1 MRLNSTN
8 TKNVVGLGF
17 ALVVVLM
24 ISLVLIGVRMV
35 SNSQQRLDQLVHVN
49 NLKIEL
55 VSEMRYAARERTIN
69 LYRLLLLEDPFEQ
82 DEEWMLFNAHG
93 GRFVAAREAILQLPL
108 SPVELRLLDLQQTLT
123 AQVGP
128 AQRAVAQLINTG
140 DIDAARRSLMEEI
153 MPGQDRT
160 FTVLTELVDYQKDL
174 ARVAAEEARAEFD
187 RTLALMLALAVG
199 FILVTLFIARYV
211 QRQALESERR
221 LFNAKE
227 HAQVTLHSIGEGVIC
242 TNLQGEVEELNA
254 AAASLLGC
262 RIDQVTGRPVTEVLR
277 LSPEGDPSCPLDPVA
292 QVLRRSGLVTSDDK
306 AILHRSDGHKL
317 AVEYT
322 ASPIHDRDRRQL
334 GAILVF
340 RDVTQMRSLA
350 SQLSYQ
356 ARHDELTGLL
366 NRREFEHRV
375 MRALENARRHDR
387 QSWLCFIDM
396 DQFKV
401 INDTCGHLA
410 GDEQLKRV
418 AGALSSRVREEDIVA
433 RLGGDE
439 FAILIRDN
447 DAQGALRM
455 MERIREEMQAM
466 PFVWEDKRFATRFS
480 MGVVP
485 IDHKSTTLQELF
497 STADSACYLAKEAGR
512 NRIHLYRPDDA
523 DMARRHGEMQW
534 VQHIT
539 RALEEDRFVLFY
551 QAIAPL
557 GRGQQQRCGEILVR
571 MLNLEGERVPPMAFI
586 PAAERYN
593 LMGQVDR
600 WVIHNT
606 LQVLASQRANLL
618 RPGDWV
624 SLNLSAQSLCD
635 EQFLDFV
642 LTELDDHGIDP
653 TWLCFE
659 ITETSAIANLA
670 RAIEVIARLK
680 DRGCRIALDDFGSGV
695 SSFAYLKNLP
705 VDLVKMDGD
714 FVRDIR
720 GNDTNLALVEAINRV
735 GHVMGIQTVAEYVED
750 RRTAV
755 LLRRLGV
762 DFGQGYGI
770 HRPAPLQEALLE
782 LEARRGK
789 STDPARRAQLAAN

>member
-1 MRLNSTN
+1 MKLHLTN
-8 TKNVVGLGF
+8 TKNVVALGF
-17 ALVVVLM
+17 SLVVVLM
-24 ISLVLIGVRMV
+24 VALVLIGVRMV
-35 SNSQQRLDQLVHVN
+35 ENSQQRLDQLVHIN

-55 VSEMRYAARERTIN
+55 VSEMRYAGRERTIN
-69 LYRLLLLEDPFEQ
+69 LYRMLLLDDPFDQ
-82 DEEWMLFNAHG
+82 DAEWMQFNAYG
-93 GRFVAAREAILQLPL
+93 SQFVAARETILQLPL
-108 SPVELRLLDLQQTLT
+108 SPVERRLLDLQQALT
-123 AQVGP
+123 AQVAP
-128 AQRAVAQLINTG
+128 SQREVARHISTG
-140 DIDAARRSLMEEI
+140 DRDEARRSLMEEV

-160 FTVLTELVDYQKDL
+160 FTVLTELANYQKDL
-174 ARVAAEEARAEFD
+174 ARIAAEETHDEFD
-187 RTLALMLALAVG
+187 RTLTIMLALAAG

-211 QRQALESERR
+211 QRQALDSERR

-242 TNLQGEVEELNA
+242 TNLRGEVEEMNA

-262 RIDQVTGRPVTEVLR
+262 KAEQVLGKPVAEVLH
-277 LSPEGDPSCPLDPVA
+277 LSPEGEPASLLDPMA

-306 AILHRSDGHKL
+306 AILHRDDGNDL

-322 ASPIHDRDRRQL
+322 ASPIHDREHRQL

-366 NRREFEHRV
+366 NRREFEARV
-375 MRALENARRHDR
+375 SRALEDAQRRGR
-387 QSWLCFIDM
+387 ESWLCFIDL

-418 AGALSSRVREEDIVA
+418 AGALSSRLRDEDTVA

-439 FAILIRDN
+439 FAILIRNN
-447 DAQGALRM
+447 DAEGTLRM
-455 MERIREEMQAM
+455 VERIREEMQAM
-466 PFVWEDKRFATRFS
+466 PFIWEDKRFATRFS

-485 IDHKSTTLQELF
+485 IDRASGNLQELF

-523 DMARRHGEMQW
+523 DIARRHGEMQW
-534 VQHIT
+534 VHHINS
-539 RALEEDRFVLFY
+539 ALEEGRFTLYY

-557 GRGQQQRCGEILVR
+557 QRGHRARCGEILVR
-571 MLNLEGERVPPMAFI
+571 MLDPEGKLIPPMSFI

-600 WVIHNT
+600 WVIRNT
-606 LQVLASQRANLL
+606 LQVLASQRATFLQA
-618 RPGDWV
+618 GDWV
-624 SLNLSAQSLCD
+624 SINLSAQSLCD

-642 LTELDDHGIDP
+642 LNEMAELNIDP
-653 TWLCFE
+653 GWLCFE
-659 ITETSAIANLA
+659 ITETSAIANLG
-670 RAIEVIARLK
+670 RAIEVITRLK

-720 GNDTNLALVEAINRV
+720 GNETNLALVEAINRV

-770 HRPAPLQEALLE
+770 HQPTPLRQALAT
-782 LEARRGK
+782 LEAQTNDFTPIPKRQVA
-789 STDPARRAQLAAN
+789 ARH

>member
-1 MRLNSTN
+1 MKLHLTN
-8 TKNVVGLGF
+8 TKNVVALGF
-17 ALVVVLM
+17 SLVVVLM
-24 ISLVLIGVRMV
+24 VALLLIGVRMV
-35 SNSQQRLDQLVHVN
+35 ENSQQRLDQLVHIN

-69 LYRLLLLEDPFEQ
+69 LYRMLLLDDPFDQ
-82 DEEWMLFNAHG
+82 DAEWMQFNAYG
-93 GRFVAAREAILQLPL
+93 SQFVAARETILQLPL
-108 SPVELRLLDLQQTLT
+108 SPVERRLLDLQQALT
-123 AQVGP
+123 AQVAP
-128 AQRAVAQLINTG
+128 SQREVARHISTG
-140 DIDAARRSLMEEI
+140 DREKAHRSLMEEI

-174 ARVAAEEARAEFD
+174 ARIAAEETHAEFD
-187 RTLALMLALAVG
+187 RTLTIMLALAAG

-211 QRQALESERR
+211 QRQALDSERR

-254 AAASLLGC
+254 AAASLLG
-262 RIDQVTGRPVTEVLR
+262 RQVEQVLGKPVAEVLH
-277 LSPEGDPSCPLDPVA
+277 LSPEGKPASLLDPMA

-306 AILHRSDGHKL
+306 AILHRDDGNDL

-322 ASPIHDRDRRQL
+322 ASPIHDRDHRQL

-366 NRREFEHRV
+366 NRREFEARV
-375 MRALENARRHDR
+375 SRALEDAQRHDR
-387 QSWLCFIDM
+387 ESWLCFIDM

-418 AGALSSRVREEDIVA
+418 AGALSSRLREEDTVA

-439 FAILIRDN
+439 FAILIRNN
-447 DAQGALRM
+447 DAEGTLSM
-455 MERIREEMQAM
+455 VERIREEMQAM
-466 PFVWEDKRFATRFS
+466 PFIWEDKRFATRFS

-485 IDHKSTTLQELF
+485 IDRASGNLQELF

-523 DMARRHGEMQW
+523 DIARRHGEMQW
-534 VQHIT
+534 VHHINS
-539 RALEEDRFVLFY
+539 ALEEGRFTLYY

-557 GRGQQQRCGEILVR
+557 QRGHRARCGEILVR
-571 MLNLEGERVPPMAFI
+571 MLDLEGKLVPPMSFI

-600 WVIHNT
+600 WVIRNT
-606 LQVLASQRANLL
+606 LQVLASQRATFLQA
-618 RPGDWV
+618 GDWV
-624 SLNLSAQSLCD
+624 SINLSAQSLCD

-642 LTELDDHGIDP
+642 LNQLAELNIDP
-653 TWLCFE
+653 GWLCFE
-659 ITETSAIANLA
+659 ITETSAIANLG
-670 RAIEVIARLK
+670 RAIEVITRLK

-720 GNDTNLALVEAINRV
+720 GNATNLALVEAINRV

-770 HRPAPLQEALLE
+770 HQPTPLRQALAT
-782 LEARRGK
+782 LEAQTHDFAPIPERQVI
-789 STDPARRAQLAAN
+789 ARQ

>member
-1 MRLNSTN
+1 MKPSLNN
-8 TKNVVGLGF
+8 TKNVVALGF
-17 ALVVVLM
+17 GLVVVLM
-24 ISLVLIGVRMV
+24 ISLLYIGVRMV
-35 SNSQQRLDQLVHVN
+35 ENSQQRLDHLVHIN

-55 VSEMRYAARERTIN
+55 VSEMRYAARERTIS
-69 LYRLLLLEDPFEQ
+69 LYRMLLLDDAFAR
-82 DEEWMLFNAHG
+82 DEEWMQFNEHGAH
-93 GRFVAAREAILQLPL
+93 FVGAREKILELPL
-108 SPVELRLLDLQQTLT
+108 SPVEQRLLNLQQTLT
-123 AQVGP
+123 AQVAP
-128 AQRAVAQLINTG
+128 AQREVALLINAG
-140 DIDAARRSLMEEI
+140 EWALARALLMEEI

-160 FTVLTELVDYQKDL
+160 FSVLTELVDYQKGQ
-174 ARVAAEEARAEFD
+174 ARIAAEEARSEFD
-187 RTLALMLALAVG
+187 RTLALMLALAAG
-199 FILVTLFIARYV
+199 FILLTLVIARYV
-211 QRQALESERR
+211 QQQALDSERR

-242 TNLQGEVEELNA
+242 TNLRGEVEELNM

-262 RIDQVTGRPVTEVLR
+262 QAEQVLGRPVAEVLR
-277 LSPEGDPSCPLDPVA
+277 LSPDGKPTSLLDPMA
-292 QVLRRSGLVTSDDK
+292 QVLQRSGLVTSDDK
-306 AILHRSDGHKL
+306 AILHRPDGNDL

-322 ASPIHDRDRRQL
+322 ASPIHDRDQNKL

-366 NRREFEHRV
+366 NRREFEIRV
-375 MRALENARRHDR
+375 TRALEDAQRHGR
-387 QSWLCFIDM
+387 ESWLCFIDM

-418 AGALSSRVREEDIVA
+418 AGALAGHLRDEDTVA
-433 RLGGDE
+433 RMGGDE
-439 FAILIRDN
+439 FAILIRNIDSR
-447 DAQGALRM
+447 GTLSIV
-455 MERIREEMQAM
+455 ERIREEMQGM
-466 PFVWEDKRFATRFS
+466 PFIWEGKRFATRFS

-485 IDHKSTTLQELF
+485 IDQSSGSLQELF

-512 NRIHLYRPDDA
+512 NRIHLYRPNDTDI
-523 DMARRHGEMQW
+523 ARRHGEMQW
-534 VQHIT
+534 VHHIN
-539 RALEEDRFVLFY
+539 RALEEDRFTLYY

-557 GRGQQQRCGEILVR
+557 ARGRRGRCGEILVR
-571 MLNLEGERVPPMAFI
+571 MVDLDGKLVPPMSFI

-600 WVIHNT
+600 WVIRNT
-606 LQVLASQRANLL
+606 LQVLASQHADFLQAD
-618 RPGDWV
+618 DWV
-624 SLNLSAQSLCD
+624 SINLSAQSLCD
-635 EQFLDFV
+635 DQFLEFV
-642 LTELDDHGIDP
+642 LYELESRNINPG
-653 TWLCFE
+653 WLCFE
-659 ITETSAIANLA
+659 ITETSAIANLG
-670 RAIEVIARLK
+670 RAVEVITRLK

-695 SSFAYLKNLP
+695 SSFSYLKNLP

-714 FVRDIR
+714 FVRDIV
-720 GNDTNLALVEAINRV
+720 GNATNLALVEAINRV

-770 HRPAPLQEALLE
+770 HRPAPLSEALDE
-782 LEARRGK
+782 
-789 STDPARRAQLAAN
+789 LAARTRRSGPSLQIASR

>member
-1 MRLNSTN
+1 MKPDHTN
-8 TKNVVGLGF
+8 TKNVVALGF

-24 ISLVLIGVRMV
+24 VSLLLIGVRMV
-35 SNSQQRLDQLVHVN
+35 ENSQQRLDELVHVN

-69 LYRLLLLEDPFEQ
+69 LYRMLLLDDPFEQ
-82 DEEWMLFNAHG
+82 DEEWMQFNSFG
-93 GRFVAAREAILQLPL
+93 GQFVTARQAILELPL
-108 SPVELRLLDLQQTLT
+108 SPVETRLLELQQSLT
-123 AQVGP
+123 AQVAP
-128 AQRAVAQLINTG
+128 AQREVAHLISSG
-140 DIDAARRSLMEEI
+140 DRNAARSLLMESI

-160 FTVLTELVDYQKDL
+160 FTVLTELVEYQKNL
-174 ARVAAEEARAEFD
+174 ASTATKETRAEFD
-187 RTLALMLALAVG
+187 RTLLLMLALAAG
-199 FILVTLFIARYV
+199 FILVTLVIARYV
-211 QRQALESERR
+211 QRQALDSERR

-242 TNLQGEVEELNA
+242 TNLKGEVEELNA

-262 RIDQVTGRPVTEVLR
+262 RPEHVLGKPVSDVLR
-277 LSPEGDPSCPLDPVA
+277 LSPEDNPASLLDPMD
-292 QVLRRSGLVTSDDK
+292 QVLQRRGLVTSDDK
-306 AILHRSDGHKL
+306 AILHRSDGNDL

-322 ASPIHDRDRRQL
+322 ASPIHDRDHRQL

-340 RDVTQMRSLA
+340 RDVSQMRSLA
-350 SQLSYQ
+350 SQLAYQ

-366 NRREFEHRV
+366 NRREFEGRV
-375 MRALENARRHDR
+375 NRALEDAKRHGHE
-387 QSWLCFIDM
+387 SWLCFIDM
-396 DQFKV
+396 DQFKI

-418 AGALSSRVREEDIVA
+418 AGALSSRLRGEDIVA

-439 FAILIRDN
+439 FAILIRNN
-447 DAQGALRM
+447 DAPGVLRM
-455 MERIREEMQAM
+455 VERIREEMQAM
-466 PFVWEDKRFATRFS
+466 PFVWEDKHFATRFS
-480 MGVVP
+480 MGIVP
-485 IDHKSTTLQELF
+485 IDRKSGTLQELF

-512 NRIHLYRPDDA
+512 NRIHLYRPDDT
-523 DMARRHGEMQW
+523 DIARRHGEMQW
-534 VQHIT
+534 VQHIN
-539 RALEEDRFVLFY
+539 RALEENRFMLYY

-557 GRGQQQRCGEILVR
+557 QRGLLHRCGEILVR
-571 MLNLEGERVPPMAFI
+571 MVNLEGEIVPPMAFI

-600 WVIHNT
+600 WVIQNT
-606 LQVLASQRANLL
+606 LRVLASQRTNLL
-618 RPGDWV
+618 RAGDWV
-624 SLNLSAQSLCD
+624 SINLSAQSLCD
-635 EQFLDFV
+635 DEFLDFV
-642 LTELDDHGIDP
+642 LQEIDSQGIEP
-653 TWLCFE
+653 AWLCFE
-659 ITETSAIANLA
+659 VTETSAIANLG

-720 GNDTNLALVEAINRV
+720 GNATNLALVEAINRV

-762 DFGQGYGI
+762 DYGQGYGI
-770 HRPAPLQEALLE
+770 QRPIPLAEALSGLS
-782 LEARRGK
+782 
-789 STDPARRAQLAAN
+789 STVSGAHAQPRAASR

>member
-1 MRLNSTN
+1 MKINLTN
-8 TKNVVGLGF
+8 TKNVVALGF

-24 ISLVLIGVRMV
+24 IALLFIGVRMV
-35 SNSQQRLDQLVHVN
+35 ENSQARLDHLVHVN

-69 LYRLLLLEDPFEQ
+69 LYRMLLLDDPFAR
-82 DEEWMLFNAHG
+82 DEEWMQFNDHG
-93 GRFVAAREAILQLPL
+93 SHFVSARQGILELPL
-108 SPVELRLLDLQQTLT
+108 SPVERRLLDLQQMLT
-123 AQVGP
+123 SQVGP
-128 AQRAVAQLINTG
+128 AQREVAHLIHQGEWTL
-140 DIDAARRSLMEEI
+140 ARSMLMNEI

-160 FTVLTELVDYQKDL
+160 LTVLTELVDYQKDL
-174 ARVAAEEARAEFD
+174 ARIAAEETRAEFD
-187 RTLALMLALAVG
+187 RTLALMLGLAAG

-211 QRQALESERR
+211 QRQALDSERR

-242 TNLQGEVEELNA
+242 TNLLGEVEELNA

-262 RIDQVTGRPVTEVLR
+262 RPEQAVGRPVAEVLR
-277 LSPEGDPSCPLDPVA
+277 LSPEGSPSSPLDPMA
-292 QVLRRSGLVTSDDK
+292 QVLQRSGLVTSDDK
-306 AILHRSDGHKL
+306 AILHRPDGNDL

-322 ASPIHDRDRRQL
+322 ASPIHDRDHNKL

-366 NRREFEHRV
+366 NRREFEARV
-375 MRALENARRHDR
+375 TRALEDAQRHGR
-387 QSWLCFIDM
+387 ESWLCFIDM

-418 AGALSSRVREEDIVA
+418 AGALSSRLRDEDTVA

-439 FAILIRDN
+439 FAILVRNN
-447 DAQGALRM
+447 DAQGTLRM
-455 MERIREEMQAM
+455 VERIREEMQAM
-466 PFVWEDKRFATRFS
+466 PFIWEDKRFATRFS
-480 MGVVP
+480 MGIVP
-485 IDHKSTTLQELF
+485 IDRASGSLQELF

-523 DMARRHGEMQW
+523 DIARRHGEMQW
-534 VQHIT
+534 VHHINQ
-539 RALEEDRFVLFY
+539 ALEEDRFTLFY

-557 GRGQQQRCGEILVR
+557 GRGRHERCGEILVR
-571 MLNLEGERVPPMAFI
+571 MVDLEGRMVPPMSFI

-606 LQVLASQRANLL
+606 LQVLASQHVDLL
-618 RPGDWV
+618 HAGDWV
-624 SLNLSAQSLCD
+624 SINLSAQSLCD
-635 EQFLDFV
+635 EKFLEFV
-642 LTELDDHGIDP
+642 LSELEEQDIDP
-653 TWLCFE
+653 GWLCFE
-659 ITETSAIANLA
+659 ITETSAIANLG
-670 RAIEVIARLK
+670 RAIEVITRLK

-695 SSFAYLKNLP
+695 SSFSYLKNLP

-770 HRPAPLQEALLE
+770 HRPMPLREALAE
-782 LEARRGK
+782 LSAQGAGSDTIIQMARR
-789 STDPARRAQLAAN
+789 